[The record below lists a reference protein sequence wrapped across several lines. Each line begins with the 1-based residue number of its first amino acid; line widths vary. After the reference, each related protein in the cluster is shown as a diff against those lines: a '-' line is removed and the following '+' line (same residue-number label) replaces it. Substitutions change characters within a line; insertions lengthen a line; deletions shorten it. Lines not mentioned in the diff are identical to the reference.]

1 MIWTLLIDKG
11 LKKIPAKNLQIEV
24 SDSTEDW
31 STNARTHEQQ
41 EASRAGT
48 SIYIMSLFSVRCKVQ
63 NKWSKQMEEESVKKK
78 KLQKPLKLLKILFD
92 I

>member
-1 MIWTLLIDKG
+1 MNLADWIDKG
-11 LKKIPAKNLQIEV
+11 LKKIPTKNLQIEV

-31 STNARTHEQQ
+31 STNASTHEQQ

-78 KLQKPLKLLKILFD
+78 KNYKNP
-92 I
+92 